1 MFLENES
8 CHQNLKN
15 IPKSYKKSVNEDNV
29 VKSPEWV
36 CNDDCKNLSKYH
48 CEVCKGIMKS
58 VQGMHL
64 DKSFNSLPNT
74 IQQKMSNLKYACNQN
89 KNAIK
94 NKTKKMEQLKKEIK
108 AWDDEIQTL
117 MHKFQLKH
125 DTMNAVVHEVS
136 QIDNEISSN
145 YAQND
150 IKQNITP
157 FTIFSMP
164 LFSLNNIYYFY
175 ILIVLFF
182 VFLLMLFY
190 YLYISFKDVKIKD
203 YISEE

>member
-8 CHQNLKN
+8 CDKKLKN
-15 IPKSYKKSVNEDNV
+15 IPKSYKNSVNENNV

-74 IQQKMSNLKYACNQN
+74 IQQKMSNIKYVCNEN
-89 KNAIK
+89 KNSIK
-94 NKTKKMEQLKKEIK
+94 EKTKNMEQLKKEVK
-108 AWDDEIQTL
+108 LRDDEIKTL
-117 MHKFQLKH
+117 MGKFQLKH

-150 IKQNITP
+150 LNQNITP
-157 FTIFSMP
+157 FTLFSMP
-164 LFSLNNIYYFY
+164 LFSINNVYYLY
-175 ILIVLFF
+175 ILIVLFL
-182 VFLLMLFY
+182 VFLSTLIY
-190 YLYISFKDVKIKD
+190 YLYITFKDVKIKD

>member
-1 MFLENES
+1 MFLENET
-8 CHQNLKN
+8 CYKNIKN
-15 IPKSYKKSVNEDNV
+15 IPKSYKKSVNENNV

-48 CEVCKGIMKS
+48 CEVCKGVMKS

-74 IQQKMSNLKYACNQN
+74 IQQKMSNIKYVCNR
-89 KNAIK
+89 
-94 NKTKKMEQLKKEIK
+94 NKTSITEKTKNMEQLKKEVKKRDNEIK
-108 AWDDEIQTL
+108 TL
-117 MHKFQLKH
+117 MDKFQLKH

-136 QIDNEISSN
+136 KIDNEISSN

-150 IKQNITP
+150 LNQNITP
-157 FTIFSMP
+157 FTLFSMP
-164 LFSLNNIYYFY
+164 LFSINNVYYLY

-182 VFLLMLFY
+182 VFLSTLIY
-190 YLYISFKDVKIKD
+190 YLYINFKDVKIKD